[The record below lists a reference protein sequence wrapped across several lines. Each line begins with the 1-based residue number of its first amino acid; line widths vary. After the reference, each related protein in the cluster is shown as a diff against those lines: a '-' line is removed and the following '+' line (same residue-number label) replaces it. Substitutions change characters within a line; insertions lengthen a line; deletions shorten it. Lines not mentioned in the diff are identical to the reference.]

1 MAAVP
6 TEQVTINLKSAGGNV
21 IGARLVR
28 YGDRFGKDYQ
38 YTHDSAVPVIEFRM
52 GGSSPR
58 CPFLGAFMPSLFQ
71 NISMEIRFSPDGSLK
86 NALPLDETERLF
98 RWLSQNDVIDG
109 GDDLI

>member
-6 TEQVTINLKSAGGNV
+6 SSEQATITLKSAQGNL

-52 GGSSPR
+52 GGTSPR
-58 CPFLGAFMPSLFQ
+58 CPFLGAFMPTLFQ
-71 NISMEIRFSPDGSLK
+71 NITQDIRFSPDGTVR
-86 NALPLDETERLF
+86 NALPLDETDRLF
-98 RWLSQNDVIDG
+98 RWLSSHDVVDE
-109 GDDLI
+109 LM